1 MAWVYVTIALG
12 AAGFL
17 VWIIV
22 DYLNSSSA
30 LKPKADLA
38 RQEIRQCEMKI
49 ETEETAANTTKEA
62 VEALQKEIGE
72 MEKELA
78 ETGKKVEEYRQRERR
93 RKPTKFKLEE

>member
-12 AAGFL
+12 AGGFL

-22 DYLNSSSA
+22 DYLNSSAA

-49 ETEETAANTTKEA
+49 ETEETAANTAKET
-62 VEALQKEIGE
+62 VEALQKEISE